1 MNRLAVLC
9 ICLFLQTAATAHLHV
24 SELQE
29 RLSALPKAPNGNPLG
44 QFKLQQQLPAAWLGH
59 VRGLGHKR
67 GKEPQ
72 LSIRPSVLEAAKQQH
87 QVWYDVRILSC
98 DKYRC

>member
-1 MNRLAVLC
+1 LSGVLT
-9 ICLFLQTAATAHLHV
+9 ICVFLQAAATAHLHV

-29 RLSALPKAPNGNPLG
+29 RLTALPKARNGNPLG

-72 LSIRPSVLEAAKQQH
+72 LSIRPSVLAAAKQQ
-87 QVWYDVRILSC
+87 QVRYD
-98 DKYRC
+98 